1 MSMHLACEQ
10 GMMGPTVYDVARP
23 GYRAAGPGTGP
34 PALGPGR
41 RPWHR
46 QCHWLMGPLR
56 QWAHEDSGPI
66 SRAHRDCARLQTVT
80 ARPSNGLGLIASG
93 S

>member
-1 MSMHLACEQ
+1 
-10 GMMGPTVYDVARP
+10 
-23 GYRAAGPGTGP
+23 
-34 PALGPGR
+34 
-41 RPWHR
+41 
-46 QCHWLMGPLR
+46 MGPLR
-56 QWAHEDSGPI
+56 QWAHEHSGPI